1 VDESQCD
8 DSGSV
13 TAGTANTRFHERL
26 AQRHHREHVFE
37 SRCVHGHQRHLD
49 VEQHR
54 GGTAKLNTLFGGAR
68 SRIAVAVSGV
78 ALLSLPACGGQQAL
92 PSPQSNVIKLVAPE
106 DIAIA
111 SDGSVYFSDF
121 GGNRVF
127 KIELNGKLR
136 LIAGT
141 GKSGEAG
148 DGGPAVAATL
158 KGPAGLAFD
167 RNGNLLVADHDG
179 ERIRRIDSQGI
190 ITTAFGSADAPFN
203 YPVGLAFDPTGAL
216 YVGVEGD
223 DQLQRIDSSGTV
235 TVVDTSSIPGP
246 PVKPG
251 YLLFDP
257 AGNLYVA
264 GRAHLQRTG
273 CQIVRITPAVSMKVI
288 AGTGS
293 CGFNGDGGSAIAAQL
308 DDPNGLA
315 FDSAGN
321 LYFADANNQRIRRI
335 DRNGIITTAAGT
347 GTAGSTGDNGAG
359 TKAELASPFGIAMA
373 PGDLLYI
380 AEGAGKRVRLLNL
393 SSGIITT
400 VAG

>member
-1 VDESQCD
+1 V
-8 DSGSV
+8 
-13 TAGTANTRFHERL
+13 RL
-26 AQRHHREHVFE
+26 NRLLGV
-37 SRCVHGHQRHLD
+37 G
-49 VEQHR
+49 
-54 GGTAKLNTLFGGAR
+54 R
-68 SRIAVAVSGV
+68 SKIFVALGGV
-78 ALLSLPACGGQQAL
+78 ALFSLPACGGQQA
-92 PSPQSNVIKLVAPE
+92 SPPARSNVIKLVAPE

-111 SDGSVYFSDF
+111 SDGSIYFSDF

-127 KIELNGKLR
+127 ELQPNGKLR
-136 LIAGT
+136 VVAGT
-141 GKSGEAG
+141 GTRGEEG
-148 DGGPAVAATL
+148 DGGLAVAATL

-167 RNGNLLVADHDG
+167 RIGNLLVADHDG

-203 YPVGLAFDPTGAL
+203 YPVGLAFDRAGAL

-223 DQLQRIDSSGTV
+223 DQLRRIDSNGTV
-235 TVVDTSSIPGP
+235 AVVDTSSIPGP

-251 YLLFDP
+251 YLIFDS

-264 GRAHLQRTG
+264 ARAHLQRTG
-273 CQIVRITPAVSMKVI
+273 CQIVRISPAGSMKVI

-293 CGFNGDGGSAIAAQL
+293 CGFNGDGGPAIAAQL
-308 DDPNGLA
+308 NDPNGLA

-335 DRNGIITTAAGT
+335 DQNGIVTTVAGT
-347 GTAGSTGDNGAG
+347 GTSGSTGDNGPG

-373 PGDLLYI
+373 PGDRLYI

-393 SSGIITT
+393 STDIITT